1 MKRLFAAFAILGV
14 VLLVAAPV
22 FAQTKTITGDTVTKT
37 ATVEAISYGTREL
50 TIKGQDG
57 KYVTFTAPPEVKRF
71 DALKVGDTITAKYY
85 ENLIVRV
92 KLPGEKDVN
101 SATAGAVPA
110 GGAKP
115 GATMSEQR
123 TITAT
128 ITAIDAKV
136 PSITFKGPNNWTYS
150 SRVEDKQ
157 ALAKVKVGDKV
168 DITWTQAVL
177 IGVETA
183 PAKK

>member
-1 MKRLFAAFAILGV
+1 MKRLFATFAVLGV
-14 VLLVAAPV
+14 VLLLAAPV
-22 FAQTKTITGDTVTKT
+22 VAQTKTITGDAVTKT
-37 ATVEAISYGTREL
+37 ATIEAINLGTREL
-50 TIKGQDG
+50 TIKGPDG
-57 KYVTFTAPPEVKRF
+57 KYVTFIASPEVKRF
-71 DALKVGDTITAKYY
+71 DALKVGDTITARYY
-85 ENLIVRV
+85 ENLVIRV

-101 SATAGAVPA
+101 TGTTGATPSTGM
-110 GGAKP
+110 KP
-115 GATMSEQR
+115 GATISEQR

-128 ITAIDAKV
+128 ITEIDPKV

-168 DITWTQAVL
+168 DITWTTAVL
-177 IGVETA
+177 VGVEAA